1 MIPADDQN
9 GHTKQ
14 LTSDEIA
21 GVRNAWGC
29 GVPLSL
35 LARQR
40 GIDEQEHR
48 RQLGLPDA
56 AFIGLREVQQM
67 REKRRQL
74 EALRLMIAK
83 RENRNNG

>member
-1 MIPADDQN
+1 MIPADN
-9 GHTKQ
+9 HNEQ
-14 LTSDEIA
+14 LKELTADEIT

-40 GIDEQEHR
+40 GIDEQELR

-56 AFIGLREVQQM
+56 ALIGLREVQQM

-74 EALRLMIAK
+74 EALREIFGGRLD
-83 RENRNNG
+83 G

>member
-40 GIDEQEHR
+40 GIDEQQLR

-56 AFIGLREVQQM
+56 ALIGLREVQQM
-67 REKRRQL
+67 REKRRHL
-74 EALRLMIAK
+74 AALRLMIAE
-83 RENRNNG
+83 RENRNDG